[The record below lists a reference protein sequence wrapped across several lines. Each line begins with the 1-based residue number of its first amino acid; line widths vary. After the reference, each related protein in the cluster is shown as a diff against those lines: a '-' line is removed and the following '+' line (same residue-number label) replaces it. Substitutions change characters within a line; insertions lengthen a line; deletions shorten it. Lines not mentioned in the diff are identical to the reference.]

1 MEIKSW
7 LKNIGVDRIKN
18 GCGHSGQTTLK
29 LTVSQKGIDRLNWF
43 FWDWKDTYETKIN
56 SQRRNVVIKNMF
68 WYFYTVLKNM
78 IIKFSVAVVL
88 ITKGH
93 YLVIINSS
101 V

>member
-1 MEIKSW
+1 
-7 LKNIGVDRIKN
+7 
-18 GCGHSGQTTLK
+18 
-29 LTVSQKGIDRLNWF
+29 
-43 FWDWKDTYETKIN
+43 
-56 SQRRNVVIKNMF
+56 MF